1 MKIDNIALI
10 IAMRSEAAPLIEAMD
25 LKKQDGAFP
34 GKTPFE
40 GYDGSYEGKQVSV
53 IVSGRSRVHGID
65 NVATQPAA
73 LMTFLAIDRM
83 NPDLIINAGTAGG
96 MAEHGC
102 RIGDVYL
109 SEGPFCYHDRRIPLP
124 RFREYGIGSYPSVDT
139 SELAA
144 SLGFKRGRIS
154 TGDSLDMTDRDLEMI
169 RENGAVIKE
178 MEAAAVAWVCE
189 MMEVP
194 MFAVKAITDLI
205 DRSMSTEEQFVA
217 NLHLAVSNLQEAIK
231 RIIGFDG
238 L

>member
-1 MKIDNIALI
+1 MKTDNIALI
-10 IAMRSEAAPLIEAMD
+10 IAMRSEAVPLIEAMD
-25 LKKQDGAFP
+25 LKKQNGAFP
-34 GKTPFE
+34 EKTPFE
-40 GYDGSYEGKQVSV
+40 GYTGSHEGKQVSV
-53 IVSGRSRVHGID
+53 IVSGRNRVHGVD

-73 LMTFLAIDRM
+73 LMTFLAIDWLS
-83 NPDLIINAGTAGG
+83 PDLIINAGTAGG

-102 RIGDVYL
+102 RIGDIYL

-139 SELAA
+139 SEIAI

-169 RENGAVIKE
+169 RENGAIIKE

-189 MMEVP
+189 MMDVP

-205 DRSMSTEEQFVA
+205 DRSESTQEQFTT
-217 NLHLAVSNLQEAIK
+217 NLQLAVSNLQQAVQLIVGSEQI
-231 RIIGFDG
+231 
-238 L
+238 